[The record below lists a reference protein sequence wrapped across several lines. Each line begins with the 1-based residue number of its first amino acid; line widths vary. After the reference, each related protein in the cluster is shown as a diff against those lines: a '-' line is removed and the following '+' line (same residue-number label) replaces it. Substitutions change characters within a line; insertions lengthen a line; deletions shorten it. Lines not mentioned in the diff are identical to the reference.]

1 MNEQVILITGTS
13 SGFGL
18 LMAASLCKQHKVYA
32 TMRDVT
38 KAKDLKEAAGVHSGR
53 LHVLPLDVTD
63 SKSILDVVETIKEKE
78 GHLNCVINNAG
89 YGLGGFFEDLTETE
103 IRDQF
108 ETNFF
113 GLQKVTRE
121 ALPLLRTSRGPRKVI
136 NISSIAGHTGT
147 PCLSAYNASKW
158 AVEGFSEALYF
169 ELQPFGVDVVLVEPG
184 AFKTKIFTD
193 NVRLAQFM
201 NHKQS
206 PYYEYS
212 QQLLGY
218 LGRLQETLTTN
229 PETVS
234 KLVEKIINTN
244 SPKFRYLVGRDA
256 KLRLFLKRVLPFNWY
271 AKLVL
276 SKFNKKD

>member
-38 KAKDLKEAAGVHSGR
+38 KAKALKEAAGVHSGR

-63 SKSILDVVETIKEKE
+63 TKSIIDVIETIKENE

-89 YGLGGFFEDLTETE
+89 YGIGGFFEDLTETE

-121 ALPLLRTSRGPRKVI
+121 ALPLIRESRGLRKVI

-169 ELQPFGVDVVLVEPG
+169 ELQAFGVDVVLVEPG

-193 NVRLAQFM
+193 NVKLAQFM
-201 NHKQS
+201 KHKQS
-206 PYYEYS
+206 PYYQYS
-212 QQLLGY
+212 QHLLTY
-218 LGRLQETLTTN
+218 LKKVQETLTTY
-229 PETVS
+229 PEVVS
-234 KLVEKIINTN
+234 NLVVSIVNMTK
-244 SPKFRYLVGRDA
+244 PKFRYLVGRDA
-256 KLRLFLKRVLPFNWY
+256 KLRLFLKRLLPFSWY
-271 AKLVL
+271 SKIVL
-276 SKFNKKD
+276 KKFYKSV

>member
-1 MNEQVILITGTS
+1 MNEQVVLITGTS

-32 TMRDVT
+32 TMRDVR
-38 KAKDLKEAAGVHSGR
+38 KAQALKDAAGVHAGR
-53 LHVLPLDVTD
+53 LQVLPLDVTD
-63 SKSILDVVETIKEKE
+63 SKSIIDVIDMIREKE
-78 GHLNCVINNAG
+78 GQLHCVINNAG
-89 YGLGGFFEDLTETE
+89 YGIGGFFEDLTEKE

-121 ALPLLRTSRGPRKVI
+121 ALPLMRTSRGPRKVI

-158 AVEGFSEALYF
+158 AVEGFSEALFF
-169 ELQPFGVDVVLVEPG
+169 ELKPFDIDVVLVEPG

-201 NHKQS
+201 KHKQS

-212 QQLLGY
+212 QKLLGY
-218 LGRLQETLTTN
+218 LEKMQGSLKAD
-229 PETVS
+229 PKVVS
-234 KLVEKIINTN
+234 KLVEKIVNHPT
-244 SPKFRYLVGRDA
+244 PKFRYLVGVDA
-256 KLRLFLKRVLPFNWY
+256 KIRLFLKRLLPFSWY
-271 AKLVL
+271 SGIILK
-276 SKFNKKD
+276 KFYKSS

>member
-1 MNEQVILITGTS
+1 MNEQVVLITGTS

-18 LMAASLCKQHKVYA
+18 LMAAKLCKRHKVYA

-38 KAKDLKEAAGVHSGR
+38 KAKALKEAAGVHAGR
-53 LHVLPLDVTD
+53 LCVLPLDVTQ
-63 SKSILDVVETIKEKE
+63 SKSIIDVIDTIKEKE
-78 GHLNCVINNAG
+78 GHLNCIINNAG
-89 YGLGGFFEDLTETE
+89 YGIGGFFEDLTEKE

-121 ALPLLRTSRGPRKVI
+121 ALPLIRESRGPRKVI

-184 AFKTKIFTD
+184 AFKTKIFSD
-193 NVRLAQFM
+193 NVKLAQFM
-201 NHKQS
+201 KHKQS
-206 PYYEYS
+206 PYFNYS
-212 QQLLGY
+212 QQLLK
-218 LGRLQETLTTN
+218 RLKKVQETLSTDPKIVAN
-229 PETVS
+229 
-234 KLVEKIINTN
+234 LVVDIVN
-244 SPKFRYLVGRDA
+244 SSHPRFRYLVGRDA
-256 KLRLFLKRVLPFNWY
+256 KLRLFLKRLLPFSWY
-271 AKLVL
+271 SKIVL
-276 SKFNKKD
+276 KKFYKSM